1 MARRYSETVP
11 RTYDTI
17 FVTGPAR
24 LLRARDLPALIA
36 DDDGR
41 GRMVGI
47 RQFCKDWA
55 PSDHA
60 RRLEMIA
67 EAPRRLRWWH
77 RFNER
82 RFDLRRI
89 AAVVDALYERDDV
102 PTPEW
107 ATPRRARRPV
117 TLAEPEFPSDLW
129 NDFVRT
135 EAPPACTRH
144 EVWFRPID
152 LEDHRVHGFS

>member
-1 MARRYSETVP
+1 MP
-11 RTYDTI
+11 RAYDTI
-17 FVTGPAR
+17 YVTGPAR
-24 LLRARDLPALIA
+24 FVRARDLPALIA

-41 GRMVGI
+41 GRVVGI

-55 PSDHA
+55 PADHA

-77 RFNER
+77 RCGAR

-89 AAVVDALYERDDV
+89 AAVVDALCERDDV

-107 ATPRRARRPV
+107 AVPKRSRHPV
-117 TLAEPEFPSDLW
+117 TLTQPEFPSTPW
-129 NDFVRT
+129 NDYERAD
-135 EAPPACTRH
+135 APPACARH

-152 LEDHRVHGFS
+152 LEDYRVHGFS